1 MVELEEDVDAR
12 PLAFDCITDGVL
24 DAEGL
29 DDDGS
34 GGSFVD
40 SNSMTTTFPHVGAP
54 LAFADADDAVFV
66 AKMVTDST
74 TLSNPSK
81 SLPPD

>member
-12 PLAFDCITDGVL
+12 PLAFDVVTDGVL

-40 SNSMTTTFPHVGAP
+40 SNSITTTSPHVGTP
-54 LAFADADDAVFV
+54 LTDVVFV

-81 SLPPD
+81 SLPPN